1 MVILTFL
8 GIYSMIN
15 FVIGMGNFFKSFLSL
30 VKIGIEIVLFSLKQ
44 NFIIDR
50 TLLIG
55 TLIFMTERKIMLP

>member
-1 MVILTFL
+1 
-8 GIYSMIN
+8 MIN